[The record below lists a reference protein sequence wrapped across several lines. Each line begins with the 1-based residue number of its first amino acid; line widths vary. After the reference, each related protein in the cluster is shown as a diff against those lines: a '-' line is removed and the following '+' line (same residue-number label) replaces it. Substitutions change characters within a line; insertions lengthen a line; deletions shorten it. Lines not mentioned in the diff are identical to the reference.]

1 MGMMIKKGK
10 GIYMKVALSVV
21 SAVTMVAIFATP
33 ASANYEIIRWSSGMC
48 QVIDQS
54 LKPFSND
61 FKKGRKRF
69 TSYEQA
75 NLFKAQLILK
85 GQCW

>member
-1 MGMMIKKGK
+1 MKYVLSIVSIATVAA
-10 GIYMKVALSVV
+10 IY
-21 SAVTMVAIFATP
+21 TTP

-54 LKPFSND
+54 LKPFSHD
-61 FKKGRKRF
+61 FKKGRKVF
-69 TSYEQA
+69 KTYEQA
-75 NLFKAQLILK
+75 NFFKAGLISK

>member
-1 MGMMIKKGK
+1 
-10 GIYMKVALSVV
+10 MKVALKVV
-21 SAVTMVAIFATP
+21 AAVTMGAILTAP
-33 ASANYEIIRWSSGMC
+33 ASAGYEIIRWTSGMC